1 MAALR
6 QQSFL
11 SRFYLDLTFIN
22 GSSSCKQLAE
32 DLAPIDSR
40 WIEAAEASLA
50 DLVNGKF
57 RSQGGRHE
65 KFATVMDLIA
75 NYSKLRNMTFDGIL
89 LTRFDLLFQGS
100 LIDSSQ
106 ANNQPIDWNAMNLI
120 SALDK
125 PETDDDNLYIFG
137 GKLLGSFQRAFDVYR
152 KDPHIKV
159 ETGHLLMKYF
169 QAEERSARI
178 HYLRNEHTKTH
189 LLTSYKIVHWLHGD
203 LTAGSYFYY
212 PYCSECTPKTMP
224 CWKRGDQNNIFL

>member
-137 GKLLGSFQRAFDVYR
+137 GKLLGSFQRAFDVDGPFTYEILSSR
-152 KDPHIKV
+152 R
-159 ETGHLLMKYF
+159 TLRANSLLA
-169 QAEERSARI
+169 QRA
-178 HYLRNEHTKTH
+178 H
-189 LLTSYKIVHWLHGD
+189 
-203 LTAGSYFYY
+203 
-212 PYCSECTPKTMP
+212 
-224 CWKRGDQNNIFL
+224 QNTFAHFL